1 MIRLCDVLD
10 DPKDVK
16 TLIVSNVGLGEGMFC
31 NVTKPLTTILIHKP
45 HGETIISGG
54 RLHLIFMNTS
64 I

>member
-16 TLIVSNVGLGEGMFC
+16 TPIVSNVGLGEIMSC
-31 NVTKPLTTILIHKP
+31 NVTKSFTTVLIHKP
-45 HGETIISGG
+45 HGETIILGG